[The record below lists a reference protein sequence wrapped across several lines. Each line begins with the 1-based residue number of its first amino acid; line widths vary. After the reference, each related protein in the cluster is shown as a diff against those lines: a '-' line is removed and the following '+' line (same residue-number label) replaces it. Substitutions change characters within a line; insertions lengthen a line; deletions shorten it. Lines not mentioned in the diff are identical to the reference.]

1 MKNKENF
8 YKILIYGNGGEPRE
22 EKINELQKALN
33 EYKKLV
39 NYFLDKRANLIIELV
54 EYSWNAPA
62 PETIKKATISSK

>member
-1 MKNKENF
+1 MTNMETF

-22 EKINELQKALN
+22 EKIDELQKALI

-54 EYSWNAPA
+54 EYDWNVPA
-62 PETIKKATISSK
+62 PETIKKITISSK

>member
-1 MKNKENF
+1 MENKKTF

-22 EKINELQKALN
+22 EKINELQKALI

-54 EYSWNAPA
+54 EYDWNAPA
-62 PETIKKATISSK
+62 PETIKKITISSK